1 MDILQE
7 LKVIAQEREIS
18 IDELQQEL
26 EVALAVAYQKFK
38 GIQSEVT
45 VRFDKSVKS
54 GVVVEKEVVGEL
66 LEPATQV
73 SLETARKYKADAEIG
88 DFLPFETDTNS
99 FGRIAAQ
106 TCKQVLAQKLRE
118 AEQRKVLE
126 EFNDLIGNV
135 VSGVVTRREEGGV
148 LLQVR
153 RTEVEIP
160 KREQVG
166 TDDYRPNDRLDVYV
180 LKIDESHRGFKVVV
194 SRSHPNLLRKLL
206 EREVPEIAEGIV
218 EVVSVSREPGQRS
231 KVAVRSIDER
241 IDAVGACVGP
251 RGSRIQSIMES
262 LRPEKVDIVP
272 FSDDPRT
279 FIQNALSPAK
289 VNSIKIN
296 EDEKS
301 AFVIV
306 PEGQLSLAIG
316 RGGQNV
322 RLASRLTEWKIDIRG
337 DGDTSGGQKGG
348 R

>member
-73 SLETARKYKADAEIG
+73 SLEVARKYKPDAEIG

-194 SRSHPNLLRKLL
+194 SRSHPN
-206 EREVPEIAEGIV
+206 AA
-218 EVVSVSREPGQRS
+218 Q
-231 KVAVRSIDER
+231 VA
-241 IDAVGACVGP
+241 GA
-251 RGSRIQSIMES
+251 RGSGDCGGHCRSGE
-262 LRPEKVDIVP
+262 RVA
-272 FSDDPRT
+272 R
-279 FIQNALSPAK
+279 AG
-289 VNSIKIN
+289 
-296 EDEKS
+296 S
-301 AFVIV
+301 A
-306 PEGQLSLAIG
+306 EQGCGA
-316 RGGQNV
+316 
-322 RLASRLTEWKIDIRG
+322 EH
-337 DGDTSGGQKGG
+337 
-348 R
+348 